1 MRRRNAHRGGVVYV
15 EICGGNSERLINAC
29 AEAGL
34 LLWQVERT
42 ESGAL
47 RARLLEND
55 LERLQ
60 KIAVLCMSETKLI
73 ARSGGSRTI
82 RLLERRAGLLAAAA
96 VFALLLAVSGLFIWD
111 FEVVGNR
118 TLSKHEILRTLADC
132 GISEG
137 CFWPAT
143 DVETIRSLVLL
154 REEKLAWM
162 TLNVRGSHA
171 TVLVLEREEKPPL
184 YDEEKAAD
192 LVALRGGEIAEMTVK
207 NGRAL
212 VTAGQLVAAG
222 DTLVSGRMESES
234 GGVRS
239 VHAEGTVTAET
250 WREARVYLSPAAQE
264 KTRRSGVHLIL
275 GLKCGKTR
283 LNLAPKG
290 RKELDE
296 CDRISKEYNLGI
308 KGVFSFPLSLVVEE
322 FRPYEKEGGFRPDAD
337 AAEKRILGA
346 LSDEIDGEIVSAEF
360 ERGEGW
366 LLLRAHCRENIAI
379 LQERTDP

>member
-1 MRRRNAHRGGVVYV
+1 MRRNYIRRGGIVIV
-15 EICGGNSERLINAC
+15 EIRVGDSERLLNAC
-29 AEAGL
+29 AEAGV

-42 ESGAL
+42 EDGAL
-47 RARLLEND
+47 RVRLLEED

-60 KIAVLCMSETKLI
+60 KISVLCMAETELI
-73 ARSGGSRTI
+73 ARSGGSVTA
-82 RLLERRAGLLAAAA
+82 RLLERRAGLFAAAA
-96 VFALLLAVSGLFIWD
+96 LFALLLTVSGLFIWD
-111 FEVVGNR
+111 FEVVGNQ
-118 TLSKHEILRTLADC
+118 TISEHEILRTLADC

-143 DVETIRSLVLL
+143 DVETIRSRVLL
-154 REEKLAWM
+154 REKKLAWM
-162 TLNVRGSHA
+162 TLNVRGSRA

-184 YDEEKAAD
+184 YDEEKTAD

-222 DTLVSGRMESES
+222 DTLVSGRMESVS
-234 GGVRS
+234 GEARS
-239 VHAEGTVTAET
+239 VRAEGTVTADT
-250 WREARVYLSPAAQE
+250 WREERVYLSPAAKE
-264 KTRRSGVHLIL
+264 KRGRSGVHLIL
-275 GLKCGKTR
+275 GLKCGKR
-283 LNLAPKG
+283 RFNLAPKG

-296 CDRISKEYNLGI
+296 CDRISKEYKLGI
-308 KGVFSFPLSLVVEE
+308 KGVFCFPLSLVVEE
-322 FRPYEKEGGFRPDAD
+322 YRPYEKGGDFRPDAE
-337 AAEKRILGA
+337 AAEKRILDA
-346 LSDEIDGEIVSAEF
+346 LADQIDGEIVSADF